1 VSPEQLLA
9 VKSVDVSYG
18 RTQVLRGVSLDLGD
32 GEVVC
37 VLGRNGAGKTTLLRA
52 LMGVL
57 PVTAGEV
64 RLLGRN
70 VTGWK
75 GHRRARMGL
84 SWVPQGSSVFPG
96 LSVQEHLEIASRASN
111 GEKLGREVMELFPV
125 LSQRLH
131 QEAQTLSGG
140 ERKML
145 AIAQALMAG
154 PKVMLMDE
162 PTEGVA
168 PVIVAQIRSAL
179 SQMVDVCSIVLVEQN
194 VDTAL
199 ALGTR
204 AYVLE
209 RGAVVENGDMREL
222 HDSGIIR
229 RRLAL

>member
-1 VSPEQLLA
+1 MGR
-9 VKSVDVSYG
+9 DV
-18 RTQVLRGVSLDLGD
+18 L
-32 GEVVC
+32 
-37 VLGRNGAGKTTLLRA
+37 
-52 LMGVL
+52 
-57 PVTAGEV
+57 
-64 RLLGRN
+64 
-70 VTGWK
+70 
-75 GHRRARMGL
+75 
-84 SWVPQGSSVFPG
+84 
-96 LSVQEHLEIASRASN
+96 
-111 GEKLGREVMELFPV
+111 ELFPA
-125 LSQRLH
+125 LSQRLN

-145 AIAQALMAG
+145 AIAQALTAG

-209 RGAVVENGDMREL
+209 RGTVVEEGDMHEL
-222 HDSGIIR
+222 HDSGVIR